1 MKRSF
6 LVMASVATTL
16 AIATPAGAQGKGKG
30 PKSHPPSSSPLPSPA
45 AVVPATTGSV
55 PFAWIDDA
63 SVLPPGTVA
72 VSVSALRWQG
82 TDLSEVDAPVVGVAA
97 GLTPRLQIGASIP
110 HAVGNDVSGVVGGL
124 GTTYV
129 SAKIGVLT
137 GAPSG
142 VKLAVAPTIEILG
155 TGALQSLAPDVSR
168 TQFGLPVSLEIDRGV
183 ARVFASGGFFAQR
196 VWFAGGGVG
205 AQATPRIGV
214 SAAFSRA
221 WRTDPLDGIV
231 GDRRELSGSVA
242 FSPRADLSLF
252 GSLGRTIATT
262 DQDGAGTTLTGG
274 MIFLL
279 SSSTLK

>member
-6 LVMASVATTL
+6 LVMASVAATF

-30 PKSHPPSSSPLPSPA
+30 PKSRPPSSSPLPSPA

-97 GLTPRLQIGASIP
+97 GLMPRLQIGASIP
-110 HAVGNDVSGVVGGL
+110 HAVGNDISGVVGGL

-155 TGALQSLAPDVSR
+155 SGALQSLAPDVSR
-168 TQFGLPVSLEIDRGV
+168 TQFGLPVSLEIDRRV
-183 ARVFASGGFFAQR
+183 ARVFASAGFFSQR

-242 FSPRADLSLF
+242 FSPRADLSLY
-252 GSLGRTIATT
+252 GSLGRTIATS
-262 DQDGAGTTLTGG
+262 DLDGAGTTLTGG
-274 MIFLL
+274 VIFLL